1 MRFRTVLETS
11 GKTATGIRVPPEV
24 VDELGAGKRPA
35 VNVTINDYTWRT
47 SVAVMDGA
55 FMVGVSA
62 QARERA
68 GVVGGEEV
76 DVDIE
81 LDTEAREVVI
91 PEDLAQALSQD
102 AAAAAAFEA
111 ASYSNKRR
119 LIIPIDDAKTPE
131 TRQRRIQKT
140 IDGLRG
146 APA

>member
-1 MRFRTVLETS
+1 MRFQTVLVTS
-11 GKTATGIRVPPEV
+11 GTTATGIRVPGEV
-24 VDELGAGKRPA
+24 VEELGAGKRPA

-55 FMVGVSA
+55 YMVGVSA

-68 GVVGGEEV
+68 GIAGGDEV
-76 DVDIE
+76 EVDIE

-119 LIIPIDDAKTPE
+119 LVIPIDDAKTAE
-131 TRQRRIQKT
+131 TRQRRILKT
-140 IDGLRG
+140 IAGLRG
-146 APA
+146 E

>member
-35 VNVTINDYTWRT
+35 VNVTINDYYTWRT

-68 GVVGGEEV
+68 GVAGGDEV

-91 PEDLAQALSQD
+91 PQDLAQALSQD
-102 AAAAAAFEA
+102 AVAATAFEA

-140 IDGLRG
+140 IAGLRG
-146 APA
+146 D

>member
-68 GVVGGEEV
+68 GVAGGDEV

-91 PEDLAQALSQD
+91 PQDLAQALSED
-102 AAAAAAFEA
+102 VAAAAAFEA

-119 LIIPIDDAKTPE
+119 LVIPIDDAKTPE
-131 TRQRRIQKT
+131 TRERRILKT
-140 IDGLRG
+140 IATLRG
-146 APA
+146 D

>member
-11 GKTATGIRVPPEV
+11 GKTTTGIRVPPEV
-24 VDELGAGKRPA
+24 VDELAAGKRPA

-47 SVAVMDGA
+47 SVAVMGGA

-68 GVVGGEEV
+68 GVAGGDEI

-102 AAAAAAFEA
+102 AAAATAFEA

-140 IDGLRG
+140 IAGLRG
-146 APA
+146 D